1 MSNKK
6 LNIVLAGVANVGKS
20 VLFNHL
26 TGLHQHIGNWSGKT
40 IEKAEGT
47 LYYKGYTIDVLDL
60 PGIYSLGTYSIEEE
74 ISREYITKEKVDFI
88 INIVDST
95 RLETNLLFTLQLLSL
110 QKPVI
115 LALNMIDL
123 AKEKGID
130 IDHQKLE
137 EILGIPIVPM
147 VATKGKGI
155 TDALNRG
162 IELLKTQK
170 PKPEIKKELTAKE
183 RADLSHQICQKVI
196 KITKPKKISWPE
208 RFDNITCHEI
218 WGYPAMIVI
227 LVLMFLAIF
236 RFGNWLS
243 SVLEEISS
251 GWQIGWESIFGISI
265 FVSLSWSAVESTIA
279 LIEIALPYIIPFYL
293 LLFLLEDWG
302 YLARVAFLLDNLM
315 HKIGVHGKACIPLM
329 LGFGCNVPACLSCRI
344 METQRERFITGFLT
358 TLVPCSA
365 VTVIIMGLVGKFV
378 GIGWAFGLYLFAI
391 LMIFGLGKLASKV
404 LPGETT
410 ELIMEMPDY
419 KFPNLKTIVLQ
430 TWFRLKEFLYIAG
443 PLVIISGVI
452 IEGIYLAG
460 WLPAISNFLSPITVK
475 WLGLPAITGILLTF
489 GILRKELILVMLAN
503 LIGTANFAQ
512 VLNPIQM
519 ITLASVSMLYIP
531 CVATIAALIR
541 EFGWKRAFG
550 ITGFEIGF
558 AILIG
563 GTVYRILVGLL

>member
-1 MSNKK
+1 
-6 LNIVLAGVANVGKS
+6 
-20 VLFNHL
+20 
-26 TGLHQHIGNWSGKT
+26 
-40 IEKAEGT
+40 
-47 LYYKGYTIDVLDL
+47 
-60 PGIYSLGTYSIEEE
+60 
-74 ISREYITKEKVDFI
+74 
-88 INIVDST
+88 
-95 RLETNLLFTLQLLSL
+95 
-110 QKPVI
+110 
-115 LALNMIDL
+115 
-123 AKEKGID
+123 
-130 IDHQKLE
+130 
-137 EILGIPIVPM
+137 
-147 VATKGKGI
+147 
-155 TDALNRG
+155 
-162 IELLKTQK
+162 
-170 PKPEIKKELTAKE
+170 
-183 RADLSHQICQKVI
+183 
-196 KITKPKKISWPE
+196 
-208 RFDNITCHEI
+208 
-218 WGYPAMIVI
+218 
-227 LVLMFLAIF
+227 
-236 RFGNWLS
+236 
-243 SVLEEISS
+243 
-251 GWQIGWESIFGISI
+251 
-265 FVSLSWSAVESTIA
+265 
-279 LIEIALPYIIPFYL
+279 
-293 LLFLLEDWG
+293 
-302 YLARVAFLLDNLM
+302 M

-489 GILRKELILVMLAN
+489 GILRKELILVMLAT